1 MCSVSKAAGDVEH
14 GRGERRRDGAVI
26 GCQEAETLSSWLRG
40 SFFRVMKCQNVWSQN
55 PQLTCD
61 CTQHTVKG

>member
-14 GRGERRRDGAVI
+14 GREERRRDGAVI
-26 GCQEAETLSSWLRG
+26 GCQEAEAFSSWLRG